1 MLSRS
6 SGRGGCRN
14 ISDWPGGFFLSG
26 VINGVILGVV
36 MRNIRKDRTMAKKLA
51 RVGLRF
57 DADLWR
63 RLCKMADDA
72 DISVNQLMQGVARW
86 R

>member
-1 MLSRS
+1 
-6 SGRGGCRN
+6 
-14 ISDWPGGFFLSG
+14 
-26 VINGVILGVV
+26 
-36 MRNIRKDRTMAKKLA
+36 MAKKLA

-72 DISVNQLMQGVARW
+72 DISVNQLMQGVARSALKNGHVGEPAYATDGETGEH
-86 R
+86 